1 MITKVLLK
9 NQITNSILKTLIK
22 DTVPYFHR
30 ETFQSLVDATL
41 FFRKPSSWLLIVSN
55 EYLINKLEDKTVSM
69 NTSSISLSPYNL
81 NVRDLFNLRFF
92 CIKSVFTLTLQKS

>member
-55 EYLINKLEDKTVSM
+55 EYFYKLEDKTVSM
-69 NTSSISLSPYNL
+69 NSRPRGHKVWEKNRSYETNSRPRLLENI
-81 NVRDLFNLRFF
+81 DFF
-92 CIKSVFTLTLQKS
+92 FR

>member
-55 EYLINKLEDKTVSM
+55 EYFYKLEDKTVSM

-81 NVRDLFNLRFF
+81 NVRDLLNLKFF